1 MQSSILKPI
10 ILITEGRM
18 DASIICSLINTADH
32 VVYMVEAGGYHK
44 IDSTIRTQYLMYRDD
59 YYYIAVF
66 DSDSESSV
74 VRDDKIAVIRN
85 LSKGDLHRNR
95 IGIFCFR
102 KDLESELG
110 ITQIEKKNRVAL
122 VRAIKQR
129 GDQMKQCETIREI
142 QQFINSLE

>member
-1 MQSSILKPI
+1 MHPSILKPI

-32 VVYMVEAGGYHK
+32 IVYMVEAGGYHK
-44 IDSTIRTQYLMYRDD
+44 IASTIRTQYLMYKDD

-66 DSDSESSV
+66 DSDSESPS
-74 VRDDKIAVIRN
+74 VRDDKITVIRN
-85 LSKGDLHRNR
+85 LSRIDLHADR

-110 ITQIEKKNRVAL
+110 ITQLEKKNKVAL
-122 VRAIKQR
+122 VQAIKQR
-129 GDQMKQCETIREI
+129 GEQMKQCETIKEI
-142 QQFINSLE
+142 QQFINSLA

>member
-1 MQSSILKPI
+1 MQPSILKPI

-32 VVYMVEAGGYHK
+32 IVYMVEAGGYHK
-44 IDSTIRTQYLMYRDD
+44 IASTIRTQYLMYRDD

-66 DSDSESSV
+66 DSDSESPS
-74 VRDDKIAVIRN
+74 VRDDKITVIRN
-85 LSKGDLHRNR
+85 LSRRDLQADR

-110 ITQIEKKNRVAL
+110 ITQLEKKNKVAL
-122 VRAIKQR
+122 VQAIKQR
-129 GDQMKQCETIREI
+129 GEQMKQCETIKEI
-142 QQFINSLE
+142 QQFINSLA

>member
-1 MQSSILKPI
+1 MHPSILKPI

-32 VVYMVEAGGYHK
+32 IVYMVEAGGYHK
-44 IDSTIRTQYLMYRDD
+44 IASTIRTQYLMYRDD

-66 DSDSESSV
+66 DSDSESPS
-74 VRDDKIAVIRN
+74 VRDDKITVIRN
-85 LSKGDLHRNR
+85 LSRRDLHADR

-110 ITQIEKKNRVAL
+110 ITQLEKKNKVAL
-122 VRAIKQR
+122 VQAIKQR
-129 GDQMKQCETIREI
+129 GEQMKQCETIKEI
-142 QQFINSLE
+142 QQFINSLA

>member
-1 MQSSILKPI
+1 MQPSILKPI

-32 VVYMVEAGGYHK
+32 IIYMVEAGGYHK
-44 IDSTIRTQYLMYRDD
+44 IASTIRTQYLMYRDD

-66 DSDSESSV
+66 DSDSVSPS
-74 VRDDKIAVIRN
+74 VRDDKISVIRN
-85 LSKGDLHRNR
+85 LSRGDLHTDR

-110 ITQIEKKNRVAL
+110 ITQQEKKNRAAL
-122 VRAIKQR
+122 VLAIKQR
-129 GDQMKQCETIREI
+129 GEQMKQCETIKEI
-142 QQFINSLE
+142 QQFINTLE